1 MKWCFDCKYYVMC
14 TLKYFNRC
22 SREIVGENF
31 MFCVDDHG
39 DGCHPVACGHYEK
52 KKHCRDCAS
61 FDECSSCVRDD
72 ESEDCMQV
80 CDEYTKKKKPVWR
93 EVGVQKQ

>member
-1 MKWCFDCKYYVMC
+1 MKLCSGCKYLLARYEG
-14 TLKYFNRC
+14 YNRC
-22 SREIVGENF
+22 SREIVGGGYPR
-31 MFCVDDHG
+31 CVVDNK
-39 DGCHPVACGHYEK
+39 DGCPVACGHYEK
-52 KKHCRDCAS
+52 EKHCRDCAS